1 MSDVMSRPH
10 QLIASDRVE
19 GTSVRRANGN
29 KIGHIERLMI
39 DKVTGRVSYAILSF
53 GGFLGMG
60 SDYYPVPWAALTYD
74 TTLGGYRTNI
84 TEDQLRG
91 APRYTGDD
99 WDWDDRERGRK
110 VYDYYGTPWTVL

>member
-1 MSDVMSRPH
+1 MKSSDCR
-10 QLIASDRVE
+10 LCRYSDS
-19 GTSVRRANGN
+19 GTCCFIVYYRRNAEIRATF
-29 KIGHIERLMI
+29 K
-39 DKVTGRVSYAILSF
+39 
-53 GGFLGMG
+53 
-60 SDYYPVPWAALTYD
+60 YYPVPWAALTYD

-84 TEDQLRG
+84 TEDKLRG